1 MLLTIRKY
9 VCWNLIV
16 TLALCIVLLLGL
28 TVMLDFVQR
37 ADDFSKFVS
46 ETGRGWTFVLNFYLF
61 RLPMFAS
68 WLFPII
74 LLTATGV
81 SLIQMN
87 KNNELIPLLMAG
99 ISIHQILL
107 PLYLMLIAG
116 GIGVFSVQE
125 WVLPSLAPRIA
136 RTKQLLDSRAGMEN
150 ILVVDEQDTYLHG
163 QSYHPDDRT
172 LSGVTL
178 MQFKNNV
185 LRKIVRADSARWQ
198 QKPGGTWILRNGR
211 VSTYDEEGF
220 RAEAPVTFGENG
232 FEWKTTITPH
242 QILTMDADIKFH
254 SLQTLNEMIDEWP
267 HLITLRITRQTRLVY
282 PFIAILLPLFAL
294 PILLQREMT
303 SYFKGGLVIA
313 GIAIGFYLVQ
323 VIFMKLGTSGIL
335 HPIPATWTP
344 FLLGTCLFLYLKD
357 RIIT

>member
-1 MLLTIRKY
+1 MLVTIRKY
-9 VCWNLIV
+9 VSWNILV
-16 TLALCIVLLLGL
+16 TLVFCVVLLLGL

-37 ADDFSKFVS
+37 ADDFSDFIS
-46 ETGRGWTFVLNFYLF
+46 ETGHGWSFVLEFYLI
-61 RLPMFAS
+61 RLPMFGS

-107 PLYLMLIAG
+107 PLYILLVGG
-116 GIGVFSVQE
+116 GIVVFSVQE

-136 RTKQLLDSRAGMEN
+136 RTKQLLDSGDTMKN
-150 ILVVDEQDTYLHG
+150 ILVVDDQGTYLHG
-163 QSYHPDDRT
+163 QSYQPNDQT

-178 MQFKNNV
+178 MKFDDNV
-185 LRKIVRADSARWQ
+185 LRKIIRAESARWTEDTD
-198 QKPGGTWILRNGR
+198 GTWTLRNGR
-211 VSTYDEEGF
+211 MTAYDREGF
-220 RAEAPVTFGENG
+220 RNRAPKTFGEDGWTWN
-232 FEWKTTITPH
+232 TSTTPH

-254 SLQTLNEMIDEWP
+254 SLETLNNRIEEWP

-294 PILLQREMT
+294 PILLQREIT

-323 VIFMKLGTSGIL
+323 VIFLKMGTSGIL

-344 FLLGTCLFLYLKD
+344 FLLGTSLFLYLKN

>member
-9 VCWNLIV
+9 VTWNLLV
-16 TLALCIVLLLGL
+16 TLAFCIFLLLGL

-37 ADDFSKFVS
+37 ADDFSTFISQTSHGWSFVG
-46 ETGRGWTFVLNFYLF
+46 EFYLI

-74 LLTATGV
+74 LLTASGV

-87 KNNELIPLLMAG
+87 KHNELIPLLMAG

-107 PLYLMLIAG
+107 PLYLLLVAG
-116 GIGVFSVQE
+116 GIAVFSVQE

-136 RTKQLLDSRAGMEN
+136 RTKQLLDSGDQMNN
-150 ILVVDEQDTYLHG
+150 ILVVDDRGTYLHG
-163 QSYHPDDRT
+163 QSYNPNDRT

-178 MQFKNNV
+178 MKFENNV
-185 LRKIVRADSARWQ
+185 LREIIRAESARWAEDNR
-198 QKPGGTWILRNGR
+198 GSWMLRNGR
-211 VSTYDEEGF
+211 ITAYDDEGF
-220 RAEAPVTFGENG
+220 RTTAPKSFGEEG
-232 FEWKTTITPH
+232 ITWRTTITPH

-254 SLQTLNEMIDEWP
+254 SLQTLNEMIEEWP

-282 PFIAILLPLFAL
+282 PFIAILLPLFAM
-294 PILLQREMT
+294 PILLQREIT

-313 GIAIGFYLVQ
+313 GIAIGYYLLQ
-323 VIFMKLGTSGIL
+323 VIFMKMGTSGIL